1 MCQLPMNE
9 VPDLLKLTD
18 DTFIDMKKWGKG
30 IIFINGINIGRYWQ
44 VGPQQTL
51 YIPGVWLKKVK
62 IKLLFLS
69 NRMRSQEQK

>member
-1 MCQLPMNE
+1 MCRLPMNE
-9 VPDLLKLTD
+9 VPDLSKLTD

-69 NRMRSQEQK
+69 NRMRSQKQK